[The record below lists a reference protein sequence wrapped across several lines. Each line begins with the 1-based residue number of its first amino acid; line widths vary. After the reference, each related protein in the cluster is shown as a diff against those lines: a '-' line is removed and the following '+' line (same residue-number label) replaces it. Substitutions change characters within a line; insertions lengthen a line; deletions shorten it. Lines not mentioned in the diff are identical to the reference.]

1 LCQLQSEVIQPAI
14 AIHDGRVIRL
24 AGDGML
30 VIFPSATGAL
40 LCAVE
45 VQRQLAEREKSVPA
59 CDRLLFRI
67 GLNVADILIDD
78 REIAGGGVNLAAR
91 LEALAEP
98 GGICVSRAFK
108 DQVHE
113 HCGIRFI
120 HGGARRVKNIGRPV
134 RVFHVVWGTRPAVDR
149 IRVGLRRFATFPLL
163 ALITGGA
170 VGVALLALLVAQMH
184 LASSDRNVIR
194 ILIPGTD
201 SDGGGDDVHI
211 EISIAAERQ
220 GTVTLVSGPDRSGD
234 GHHHHA
240 PFSNA
245 KLAPRARVGIR

>member
-14 AIHDGRVIRL
+14 TIHDGRVIRL

-40 LCAVE
+40 LCALE
-45 VQRQLAEREKSVPA
+45 MQRELAERGRSVPP
-59 CDRLLFRI
+59 CERLLFRI

-91 LEALAEP
+91 LEAIAEP

-113 HCGIRFI
+113 QSGIRFI
-120 HGGARRVKNIGRPV
+120 HGGARRVKNIARPV
-134 RVFHVVWGTRPAVDR
+134 RVFHVVWGARPAMDR
-149 IRVGLRRFATFPLL
+149 IRLGLRRFATSPLL

-170 VGVALLALLVAQMH
+170 VGAALLALVVAQLH
-184 LASSDRNVIR
+184 LESSDRDVIR
-194 ILIPGTD
+194 ILVPATD
-201 SDGGGDDVHI
+201 TDGGSDDVHI
-211 EISIAAERQ
+211 EISIAAERK
-220 GTVTLVSGPDRSGD
+220 GNLTLVSGADRSRD

-240 PFSNA
+240 PLSNA
-245 KLAPRARVGIR
+245 RLAPRAHVVIQ